1 MICVQ
6 IVKKLFFKLSNFER
20 VRDSLLHFYA
30 SRRVQRN
37 GNSDTHHNSI
47 EATSGLMRFYFHLCT
62 ATVQQRQHS
71 TGTHFQTMPTE
82 LRRLVFPDNEQ
93 SLFPGLN
100 RLRLKNQ
107 EHPVRFGTGR
117 LFHLS
122 TEDDQGLSQ
131 ERVFCH
137 EFVLAPGKVC
147 QRPQQE
153 RGGVRFCPGDKAVME
168 RLKPNA
174 CLLLDEDENPMHSG
188 HYSFVKMS
196 R

>member
-30 SRRVQRN
+30 SRRVRRN

-107 EHPVRFGTGR
+107 EHP
-117 LFHLS
+117 
-122 TEDDQGLSQ
+122 
-131 ERVFCH
+131 
-137 EFVLAPGKVC
+137 
-147 QRPQQE
+147 
-153 RGGVRFCPGDKAVME
+153 
-168 RLKPNA
+168 
-174 CLLLDEDENPMHSG
+174 
-188 HYSFVKMS
+188 
-196 R
+196 